1 MQHAAEMTMP
11 DTPII
16 IHAEADRTQ
25 DRWERYVDSLDDFY
39 QRTLDYLRMKYHTYP
54 KIPKHGYLT
63 ELEQVELAAYEQLAQ
78 ICADTGLGQ

>member
-1 MQHAAEMTMP
+1 MP
-11 DTPII
+11 NTPVI
-16 IHAEADRTQ
+16 IHTTEDRTQ
-25 DRWERYVDSLDDFY
+25 DRWEGYGELLYDFY
-39 QRTLDYLRMKYHTYP
+39 LDIRLYLEGKYHTYP